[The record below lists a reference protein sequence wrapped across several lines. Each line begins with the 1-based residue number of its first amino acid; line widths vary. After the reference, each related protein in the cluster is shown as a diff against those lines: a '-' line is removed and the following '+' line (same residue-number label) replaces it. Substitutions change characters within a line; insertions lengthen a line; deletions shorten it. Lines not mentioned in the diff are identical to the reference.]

1 LDGQGSTSTSVTKA
15 FSVLDALAHKPNGGA
30 SLSEISALV
39 GMSRSTTH
47 RYLTTLEKLGAV
59 ERDAGDRFRLGP
71 HLIELAGAFLA
82 GADLRTESM
91 ALLQELANRTQE
103 TIHLAVPSG
112 SEIVYIGKVDS
123 PQAIQMYSHI
133 GARLPMHSTALGKS
147 ILPFVD
153 ADQIEMV
160 IAAGLSARTPRTITS
175 PSGLREELARVRE
188 QGFAID
194 DEENELGVRCVG
206 APIFD
211 YRQTAIGAVS
221 VSGPTSRMTRERAA
235 KLGPVVREVAAGI
248 SRRMGAVREQGGTP
262 M

>member
-1 LDGQGSTSTSVTKA
+1 LEKPLDGQSSTSTSVAKA
-15 FSVLDALAHKPNGGA
+15 FAVLDALAARADGGS
-30 SLSEISALV
+30 SLSEISAQV

-91 ALLQELANRTQE
+91 ALMQELASQTQE

-147 ILPFVD
+147 ILPYLGSSQLE
-153 ADQIEMV
+153 QI
-160 IAAGLSARTPRTITS
+160 IAAGLNARTPRTITTARA
-175 PSGLREELARVRE
+175 LREELQRVRR
-188 QGFAID
+188 QGFAMD

-211 YRQTAIGAVS
+211 YRQQVIGAVS
-221 VSGPTSRMTRERAA
+221 VSGPTSRMTRERSAE
-235 KLGPVVREVAAGI
+235 LGPVVRDAALGI
-248 SRRMGAVREQGGTP
+248 SRRMGAPRPG
-262 M
+262 

>member
-15 FSVLDALAHKPNGGA
+15 FSVLNALAAKANGGA
-30 SLSEISALV
+30 SLSEVSGLV

-59 ERDAGDRFRLGP
+59 ERDASDRFRLGP
-71 HLIELAGAFLA
+71 HLIELAGAYLA

-91 ALLQELANRTQE
+91 ALLEELAARTQE

-147 ILPFVD
+147 ILPYLDPQRLEAVL
-153 ADQIEMV
+153 
-160 IAAGLSARTPRTITS
+160 AAGLKPRTPATLTTA
-175 PSGLREELARVRE
+175 GALREELERIRR

-206 APIFD
+206 APVFD
-211 YRQTAIGAVS
+211 YRQKVIGAVS
-221 VSGPTSRMTRERAA
+221 VSGPINRMTRERSQL
-235 KLGPVVREVAAGI
+235 LGPVVREAAAGI
-248 SRRMGAVREQGGTP
+248 SRRMGAPPAG
-262 M
+262 